1 MKEKFDFDRVGK
13 RMPYTVPNDFFAEM
27 EANVRQELE
36 KQPSA
41 GVKGVKKPRPY
52 MRIVMTAL
60 TTAAAVAALVL
71 VLNRSVHVPH
81 PVVGFAE
88 VEQAFG
94 NLTAEDQ
101 TYLFSIYQDDI
112 FMNE

>member
-13 RMPYTVPNDFFAEM
+13 RMPYTVPDDFFAEM
-27 EANVRQELE
+27 EANVRRELE
-36 KQPSA
+36 KQPA
-41 GVKGVKKPRPY
+41 AGVKKPRPY

-94 NLTAEDQ
+94 NLAAEDQ
-101 TYLFSIYQDDI
+101 TYLVSVYQDDI

>member
-13 RMPYTVPNDFFAEM
+13 RMPYTVPDDFFAEM
-27 EANVRQELE
+27 EANVRQKLE
-36 KQPSA
+36 KQPA
-41 GVKGVKKPRPY
+41 TGVKKPRPY

-71 VLNRSVHVPH
+71 VLNRSVHVTH

-94 NLTAEDQ
+94 NLAAEDQ
-101 TYLFSIYQDDI
+101 TYLVSVYQDDI